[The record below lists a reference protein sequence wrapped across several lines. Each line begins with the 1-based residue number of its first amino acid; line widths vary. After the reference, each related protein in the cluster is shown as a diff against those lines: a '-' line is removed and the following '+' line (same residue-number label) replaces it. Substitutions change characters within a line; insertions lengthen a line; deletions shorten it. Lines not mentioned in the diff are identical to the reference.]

1 MFGVCKAQIARLPF
15 QLESRQDH
23 SKPGLTMDRQADGDT
38 AVYPTYPGTD
48 MRDYSEPGY
57 VIEDDAW

>member
-1 MFGVCKAQIARLPF
+1 
-15 QLESRQDH
+15 
-23 SKPGLTMDRQADGDT
+23 MDREGGGDT